1 MGGTWAGQ
9 EGVGVR
15 GRGFPLGLLGE
26 SFLLF
31 GICYHGSFS
40 AAQRVR
46 TCVLTSNPVNLDV
59 LIHLFLQQMLAKY
72 HLHGSSWLVGEMETK
87 LIHQE
92 MYYYEYS

>member
-1 MGGTWAGQ
+1 MCGWHVGRPGGGG
-9 EGVGVR
+9 ERPGVSSR
-15 GRGFPLGLLGE
+15 APGE
-26 SFLLF
+26 SFVLF

-46 TCVLTSNPVNLDV
+46 TCILTSNPVNLDV

-72 HLHGSSWLVGEMETK
+72 YLPGSSWLVGEMETK
-87 LIHQE
+87 LIQQE